1 MRRVAQVSD
10 KSWLTSIL
18 WSERL
23 PTNCVKKVLNLLI
36 LQVKTEKTC
45 NVSQRAWDTCL
56 WDPADVR
63 PPPLFDVCNK
73 SWHNKTRANN
83 HSIILS
89 IYNAVFGL
97 IRQHTELS
105 VKNKTAKDD
114 VWWPFLK
121 ASYLDICTC
130 KFSFEVEY
138 PFCAVRSEQGRICFW
153 PASSKSCLASGRAP
167 CVRRRAR
174 CSVGKKKRYLYGQRK
189 KIKFLSNGESNRKS
203 VGQISPNGCLL
214 LGSSLVAP
222 VAVHGPPKKIKL
234 LPQARARVPILRWG
248 LAGLLLEMRDFFLR
262 RRPRRGRIR
271 GGTCM
276 PKEGLRPLCR
286 GSLEKCRTLQKN
298 LVIFF
303 FSFFWELITTSS

>member
-1 MRRVAQVSD
+1 MPCALSKGESVFGPLLRRVA
-10 KSWLTSIL
+10 W
-18 WSERL
+18 
-23 PTNCVKKVLNLLI
+23 PPAGP
-36 LQVKTEKTC
+36 
-45 NVSQRAWDTCL
+45 RAC
-56 WDPADVR
+56 A
-63 PPPLFDVCNK
+63 
-73 SWHNKTRANN
+73 
-83 HSIILS
+83 
-89 IYNAVFGL
+89 
-97 IRQHTELS
+97 
-105 VKNKTAKDD
+105 
-114 VWWPFLK
+114 
-121 ASYLDICTC
+121 
-130 KFSFEVEY
+130 
-138 PFCAVRSEQGRICFW
+138 AVRAAVW
-153 PASSKSCLASGRAP
+153 A
-167 CVRRRAR
+167 
-174 CSVGKKKRYLYGQRK
+174 KKRYLYGQRK

-286 GSLEKCRTLQKN
+286 GSLEKCRDLQKN